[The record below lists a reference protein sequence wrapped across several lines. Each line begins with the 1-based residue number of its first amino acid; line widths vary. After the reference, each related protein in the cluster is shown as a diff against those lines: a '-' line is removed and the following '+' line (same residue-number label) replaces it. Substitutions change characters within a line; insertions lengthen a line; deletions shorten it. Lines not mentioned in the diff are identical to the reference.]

1 MKKLLLASTA
11 ILAVTAFSNSA
22 NAEEFPRWYLGL
34 AGGVADQKTANYK
47 NPTTKGD
54 FEFDAGYSASAALG
68 YKPASIPNTR
78 VELEL
83 SSHSQKVQLPSTTK
97 SGGSDKAYALM
108 TNFFYDFADSGVIP
122 YVGVGLGGAQFKL
135 QTPNPSGASGQN
147 TLAAY
152 QLMTGVAFQ
161 FEGLPRTDW
170 LLGYKYFAP
179 FANPRIDSGVQK
191 TKYQYDNHSV
201 EVGARFHF

>member
-34 AGGVADQKTANYK
+34 AGGVADQTSAKFK
-47 NPTTKGD
+47 NSAVTDD
-54 FEFDAGYSASAALG
+54 FEFDSGYSASAALG
-68 YKPASIPNTR
+68 YKPASVPNTR

-83 SSHSQKVQLPSTTK
+83 SSHSQKIQVAGGGT
-97 SGGSDKAYALM
+97 GGSTKAHAIM
-108 TNFFYDFADSGVIP
+108 ANFYYDLADSGVIP
-122 YVGVGLGGAQFKL
+122 YIGLGLGGAQFKL
-135 QTPNPSGASGQN
+135 QAPNPSGDSGQN

-170 LLGYKYFAP
+170 LIGYKYLAP
-179 FANPRIDSGVQK
+179 FANPEVGAGD
-191 TKYQYDNHSV
+191 TKYEYDNHSV
-201 EVGARFHF
+201 EVGGRFHF